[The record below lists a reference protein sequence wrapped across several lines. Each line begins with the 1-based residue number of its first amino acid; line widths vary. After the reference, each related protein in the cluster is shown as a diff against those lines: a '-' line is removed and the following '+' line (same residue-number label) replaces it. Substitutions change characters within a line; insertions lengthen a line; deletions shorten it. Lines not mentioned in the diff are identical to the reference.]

1 MTDLPNLQDI
11 KDELNDVA
19 NHESHEWVEI
29 NVGSLRGLVAALEA
43 VREESFDTLVKY
55 EGHPEP
61 YRFGLADQA
70 SATLD
75 LINQHLTIG
84 ETK

>member
-1 MTDLPNLQDI
+1 MSELPNLQDI
-11 KDELNDVA
+11 KADLADRK
-19 NHESHEWVEI
+19 S
-29 NVGSLRGLVAALEA
+29 RGWSVQHGEALVDALEA

-84 ETK
+84 DKP